1 MRKKECR
8 MESVRA
14 EKEKSENQIS
24 EDESQ
29 DIAYQNKDIASKMFA
44 EQLKGKSFQV
54 YGVEIGTIKAVLPTN
69 IPVIRVNEL
78 RLDNLLELEDGSMML
93 VDYES
98 EYKRESKVKYLNY
111 LTGIVNRYEKEGR
124 FCPDLRMVVVYT
136 GDIRRETVSE
146 SYDVGAI
153 KLSVEPAFLSEID
166 GEAILMRLK
175 NKLKNR
181 EKLNDREQM
190 EFIILPLSY
199 KKPEEKKAKI
209 QETVNLA
216 LKLQDREQQ
225 LFVLAGILTFTDK
238 IIDQES
244 AKTIRRAIQMTQV
257 AMIFEKEKEEAVNE
271 ERKKWQQVIKEEKQK
286 VHEAVEEE
294 RKKGQQAVEEEKQ
307 KGQQA
312 VEKEK
317 QKGQK
322 AVEEEKQKGQ
332 QAVEEEKQKGQQAVE
347 EEKQKSQQAIR
358 EEKMKFALKMIADG
372 ELSLKKIAEYTELN
386 IKIVTELAG
395 Q

>member
-1 MRKKECR
+1 M
-8 MESVRA
+8 
-14 EKEKSENQIS
+14 N
-24 EDESQ
+24 
-29 DIAYQNKDIASKMFA
+29 
-44 EQLKGKSFQV
+44 
-54 YGVEIGTIKAVLPTN
+54 
-69 IPVIRVNEL
+69 
-78 RLDNLLELEDGSMML
+78 
-93 VDYES
+93 
-98 EYKRESKVKYLNY
+98 KVKYLNY
-111 LTGIVNRYEKEGR
+111 LTGIVNRYEKEGSI
-124 FCPDLRMVVVYT
+124 CPDLRMVVVYT

-181 EKLNDREQM
+181 EKLDDREQM

-244 AKTIRRAIQMTQV
+244 AKTIRRAIQMTKV

-271 ERKKWQQVIKEEKQK
+271 ERKKWQQVIK
-286 VHEAVEEE
+286 
-294 RKKGQQAVEEEKQ
+294 
-307 KGQQA
+307 
-312 VEKEK
+312 
-317 QKGQK
+317 
-322 AVEEEKQKGQ
+322 EEKQKGQ